1 MGKKRGQGKKTP
13 IAPFEEKVLMRA
25 TAMKAKMRASL
36 WAITYQKET
45 MEMPDIR
52 ATMRLGKRRFQKTQA
67 RLRRSSPRAISGFPQ
82 KFSKRPELFR

>member
-1 MGKKRGQGKKTP
+1 MLASWQEERPGKEDP
-13 IAPFEEKVLMRA
+13 DSPFEEKVLMRA

-52 ATMRLGKRRFQKTQA
+52 ATMRAWEEALTKNTGT
-67 RLRRSSPRAISGFPQ
+67 PTP
-82 KFSKRPELFR
+82 